1 MIDIARTRL
10 TNRLRSELIA
20 GRGNDTAVVEALRA
34 EAGDLNTR
42 LRELTL
48 QARTLGVF

>member
-1 MIDIARTRL
+1 MRL
-10 TNRLRSELIA
+10 PDEFVDHVRLA
-20 GRGNDTAVVEALRA
+20 GHRVAAV
-34 EAGDLNTR
+34 DDTR